1 MLLLENVKYR
11 IFALFQGLLLAEWD
25 PNDQSHKLYPYS
37 HVFDFTIKTSPQ
49 FVDET
54 GTDQQ
59 YELWWLGKHSSLNE
73 IRCRIHR
80 FPLYYFVSVT
90 DLNSKLHF
98 LDTFL
103 ILLLLAFI
111 PKLLGYTGIQIEPAG
126 LWISEAATK

>member
-1 MLLLENVKYR
+1 MNS
-11 IFALFQGLLLAEWD
+11 D
-25 PNDQSHKLYPYS
+25 DC
-37 HVFDFTIKTSPQ
+37 
-49 FVDET
+49 
-54 GTDQQ
+54 
-59 YELWWLGKHSSLNE
+59 KHSSLNE

>member
-11 IFALFQGLLLAEWD
+11 IFALFQGLLLAERD

-59 YELWWLGKHSSLNE
+59 YEL
-73 IRCRIHR
+73 
-80 FPLYYFVSVT
+80 
-90 DLNSKLHF
+90 
-98 LDTFL
+98 
-103 ILLLLAFI
+103 
-111 PKLLGYTGIQIEPAG
+111 
-126 LWISEAATK
+126 